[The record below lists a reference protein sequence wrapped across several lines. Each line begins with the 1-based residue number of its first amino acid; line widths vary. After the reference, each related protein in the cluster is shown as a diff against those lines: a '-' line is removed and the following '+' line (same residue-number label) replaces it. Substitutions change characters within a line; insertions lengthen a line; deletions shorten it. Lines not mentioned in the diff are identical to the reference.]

1 MGAQNYIMGGLIK
14 STETLT
20 AAEIENPGIEGKKDE
35 ADESYETQIETKLV
49 KIDMKTLVVT
59 FLCPECT
66 SQVGI
71 KNVAAWW
78 NDAKMCH

>member
-1 MGAQNYIMGGLIK
+1 MGAQNYIMGRLIK

-20 AAEIENPGIEGKKDE
+20 AAEIENQGIERKKDE
-35 ADESYETQIETKLV
+35 ADESYETQIETKVV

-59 FLCPECT
+59 FSCPEYT